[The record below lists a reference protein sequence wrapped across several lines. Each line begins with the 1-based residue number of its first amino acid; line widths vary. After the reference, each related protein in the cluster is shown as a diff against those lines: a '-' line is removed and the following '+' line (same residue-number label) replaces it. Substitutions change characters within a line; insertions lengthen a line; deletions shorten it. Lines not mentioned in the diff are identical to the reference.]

1 MVTRQL
7 VELRNVGSN
16 PAVGGI
22 NNLFVFK
29 IMLYEYIPIH
39 IGLGIASLISFIF
52 LSLSYILSTAKQQLT
67 FEKLSTYECGFQP
80 FEDSRHLFNISFYL
94 IGILFVIFDLE
105 IVFLFPWCV
114 TVSFLNFFGY
124 KIFVLFMFILI
135 IDFFM
140 NYEKAH

>member
-1 MVTRQL
+1 
-7 VELRNVGSN
+7 
-16 PAVGGI
+16 
-22 NNLFVFK
+22 
-29 IMLYEYIPIH
+29 MLYEYIPIH

-52 LSLSYILSTAKQQLT
+52 LTLSYVLSTAKIQMT

-114 TVSFLNFFGY
+114 TISFLNFFGY
-124 KIFVLFMFILI
+124 KIFILFMLILFIG
-135 IDFFM
+135 FF
-140 NYEKAH
+140 YELRKGALNFASTR